1 MARVFSTNPQ
11 KNFFEDRD
19 DRELRVQA
27 RLKAGVTLL
36 QARNE
41 LAVLAKNFELEYPN
55 LNRTRGAAVYT
66 QFQQRTLEDDNWKF
80 GVIFVTLALAVLL
93 VACTNVAGLLLS
105 RARARTREIAVRL
118 ALGAARSRLIRLL
131 LTESLLLACLGGL
144 GGSGVGYGIIAW
156 FHSKQ
161 SIVFMTDLPIGVPFA
176 MDKRVLLVCI
186 ALSALSALLC
196 GLAPALQSTRTDLVN
211 GLKSADVDMPGPKR
225 LWGRSL
231 LVVSQVSTSLM
242 LLTASFL
249 MARNFERS
257 MLSSAGFAKDHL
269 LISGFDPRLEQ
280 YTAAQT
286 KQFYKLL
293 IERVR
298 ETPGVLSAT
307 LMHSVP
313 LGQEGIDAVAFV
325 PEGFQMP
332 LDRANFSSAMDS
344 VDEAYFDTI
353 GISVLHGR
361 CFLASDAADT
371 PRVAIVNEQF
381 ARHYWPNAD
390 PVGKHIRIDNAAG
403 VPLEIVG
410 VAPTIKYQNTRERP
424 MDMVYVPLAQHP
436 LSRMTLMVR
445 SRDDP
450 LQLIQPLKDIVRTL
464 DANLPMFE
472 TRPYEDLYLNNAVRG
487 PQIAV
492 DLVGAMGAA
501 GLVLT
506 IAGLYGLVA
515 YNVSRRTREIGIR
528 MALGARPSSVLR
540 LVMGKGLVLV
550 GIGTIFGLI
559 MGFGVERAMNAMLF
573 DAGYVDLVAYL
584 IVVPSLLA
592 ATMLAAYIPA
602 RRASHIS
609 PIEALRYE

>member
-1 MARVFSTNPQ
+1 MKSLRRLFTRLSNSVARHEQ
-11 KNFFEDRD
+11 EERL
-19 DRELRVQA
+19 REEIAEHIALQTDANLRAGLSPAEARRQA
-27 RLKAGVTLL
+27 ML
-36 QARNE
+36 
-41 LAVLAKNFELEYPN
+41 
-55 LNRTRGAAVYT
+55 
-66 QFQQRTLEDDNWKF
+66 KF
-80 GVIFVTLALAVLL
+80 GGVEAMKQDYRAER
-93 VACTNVAGLLLS
+93 GLLL
-105 RARARTREIAVRL
+105 
-118 ALGAARSRLIRLL
+118 
-131 LTESLLLACLGGL
+131 
-144 GGSGVGYGIIAW
+144 
-156 FHSKQ
+156 
-161 SIVFMTDLPIGVPFA
+161 
-176 MDKRVLLVCI
+176 
-186 ALSALSALLC
+186 
-196 GLAPALQSTRTDLVN
+196 
-211 GLKSADVDMPGPKR
+211 
-225 LWGRSL
+225 
-231 LVVSQVSTSLM
+231 
-242 LLTASFL
+242 
-249 MARNFERS
+249 
-257 MLSSAGFAKDHL
+257 
-269 LISGFDPRLEQ
+269 
-280 YTAAQT
+280 
-286 KQFYKLL
+286 
-293 IERVR
+293 
-298 ETPGVLSAT
+298 
-307 LMHSVP
+307 
-313 LGQEGIDAVAFV
+313 
-325 PEGFQMP
+325 
-332 LDRANFSSAMDS
+332 
-344 VDEAYFDTI
+344 
-353 GISVLHGR
+353 
-361 CFLASDAADT
+361 T

-403 VPLEIVG
+403 VQLEIVG

-609 PIEALRYE
+609 PTQALRYE

>member
-1 MARVFSTNPQ
+1 
-11 KNFFEDRD
+11 
-19 DRELRVQA
+19 
-27 RLKAGVTLL
+27 
-36 QARNE
+36 
-41 LAVLAKNFELEYPN
+41 
-55 LNRTRGAAVYT
+55 
-66 QFQQRTLEDDNWKF
+66 
-80 GVIFVTLALAVLL
+80 
-93 VACTNVAGLLLS
+93 
-105 RARARTREIAVRL
+105 
-118 ALGAARSRLIRLL
+118 
-131 LTESLLLACLGGL
+131 
-144 GGSGVGYGIIAW
+144 
-156 FHSKQ
+156 
-161 SIVFMTDLPIGVPFA
+161 
-176 MDKRVLLVCI
+176 
-186 ALSALSALLC
+186 
-196 GLAPALQSTRTDLVN
+196 
-211 GLKSADVDMPGPKR
+211 
-225 LWGRSL
+225 
-231 LVVSQVSTSLM
+231 
-242 LLTASFL
+242 
-249 MARNFERS
+249 
-257 MLSSAGFAKDHL
+257 
-269 LISGFDPRLEQ
+269 
-280 YTAAQT
+280 
-286 KQFYKLL
+286 LL

-298 ETPGVLSAT
+298 ETPGVQSAT
-307 LMHSVP
+307 LIHSVP
-313 LGQEGIDAVAFV
+313 LGQEGIDALAFV

-332 LDRANFSSAMDS
+332 RDRSAMDS
-344 VDEAYFDTI
+344 VDEAYFDTL

-390 PVGKHIRIDNAAG
+390 PVGKHIRLDNAAG

-410 VAPTIKYQNTRERP
+410 VARTIKYQNTRERP

-436 LSRMTLMVR
+436 LSRMTLMLR

-450 LQLIQPLKDIVRTL
+450 LQLIQPLKDIVGTL

-506 IAGLYGLVA
+506 IAGLYGLIA

-550 GIGTIFGLI
+550 GIGTMFGLI

-584 IVVPSLLA
+584 VVVPSLLA
-592 ATMLAAYIPA
+592 ATMLAAYPGPPCIPHLPHRGA
-602 RRASHIS
+602 
-609 PIEALRYE
+609 AL